1 MNHSQR
7 YWRLVESI
15 EPQWRTLDAELL
27 KGWRHVPAW
36 VFPA

>member
-1 MNHSQR
+1 
-7 YWRLVESI
+7 
-15 EPQWRTLDAELL
+15 WRTLDAELL